1 MHFLLVT
8 VKVYYVI
15 VNPRPPEP
23 GENEEESVA
32 KTRERLRW
40 DQDDEICRGH
50 ILNGMSNTLF
60 DAYHTVKTAKELW
73 NQLERR
79 YITEDATSKR
89 FIVSKFFDYKM
100 VDGRSVMEQFNE
112 IKSILHPY
120 SQHKLAL
127 DEFIVVT
134 SIIDKLPPSWKN
146 FRNNLKHRK
155 EDINLDEL
163 GTHLR
168 IEEDLRKEEKSKSEG
183 EDEEAK
189 REESHIEGNWKMK
202 VYYVIVNPRPPEPGE
217 NEEESVAKTRER
229 LRWDQDD
236 EICRGHIL
244 NGMSNT
250 LFDAY
255 HTVKTAKELWNQLE
269 RRYITEDATSKRF
282 IVSKFFDYKM
292 VDGRSVMEQFNEI
305 KSILDRYSQHKLAL
319 DEFIVVTSII
329 DKLPP
334 SWKNFRNN
342 LKHRKEDIN
351 LDELGTHLRIE
362 EDLRKEEKSKSEGE
376 DEEAKREESH
386 IEGNW
391 KMKVY
396 YVIVNPRP
404 PEPGEN
410 EEESVAKT
418 RERLRWDQD
427 DEICRG
433 HILNGMSNTL
443 FDAYHTVKTAKELW
457 NQLERR
463 YITEDATSKR
473 FIVSKFFD
481 YKMVDGR
488 SVMEQFNEIKSILD
502 RYSQHKLALDEFIV
516 VTSIIDKLPPSW
528 KNFRNNLKHRKED
541 INLDELGT
549 HLRIEEDLR
558 KEEKSKSEGEDE
570 EAKREESHIEGNWK
584 SYART
589 VAAGWF
595 QFGPDPPVES

>member
-8 VKVYYVI
+8 V
-15 VNPRPPEP
+15 
-23 GENEEESVA
+23 
-32 KTRERLRW
+32 
-40 DQDDEICRGH
+40 
-50 ILNGMSNTLF
+50 
-60 DAYHTVKTAKELW
+60 
-73 NQLERR
+73 
-79 YITEDATSKR
+79 
-89 FIVSKFFDYKM
+89 
-100 VDGRSVMEQFNE
+100 
-112 IKSILHPY
+112 
-120 SQHKLAL
+120 
-127 DEFIVVT
+127 
-134 SIIDKLPPSWKN
+134 
-146 FRNNLKHRK
+146 
-155 EDINLDEL
+155 
-163 GTHLR
+163 
-168 IEEDLRKEEKSKSEG
+168 
-183 EDEEAK
+183 
-189 REESHIEGNWKMK
+189 K

-334 SWKNFRNN
+334 SWKNFRNS

-418 RERLRWDQD
+418 REGLRWDQVD
-427 DEICRG
+427 VICRG

-443 FDAYHTVKTAKELW
+443 FDAYHTVKTDKELW

-463 YITEDATSKR
+463 YITEDASSKR

-528 KNFRNNLKHRKED
+528 KNFRNSLKHRKED

-558 KEEKSKSEGEDE
+558 KEEKSKSEGQAEQKEGQRDVE
-570 EAKREESHIEGNWK
+570 ENHENEVEPRRSKRMRIAKT
-584 SYART
+584 Y
-589 VAAGWF
+589 
-595 QFGPDPPVES
+595 GPDFYMYW